1 MPDFDWI
8 FRVIDPI
15 FKADL
20 YWCLIL
26 ISWIEEFPAGLAMG
40 LVYMLVIFHE
50 SLEDWW
56 SEEANWLK
64 GVGVVVIFEWIE

>member
-20 YWCLIL
+20 HWGLIL
-26 ISWIEEFPAGLAMG
+26 IGWIEEFPTGLAMG
-40 LVYMLVIFHE
+40 LVHMLVIFHE